1 MRNFINKKA
10 KNVREGRYDKP
21 VEKTAE
27 IVNPVVVNPVVVN
40 PQIIES
46 VKVEPNVIEKPKKK
60 KKNKK

>member
-27 IVNPVVVNPVVVN
+27 IVNPVVVNPQV
-40 PQIIES
+40 IEP

>member
-10 KNVREGRYDKP
+10 KNVREGRFDKP

-27 IVNPVVVNPVVVN
+27 IVNPVVVNPQV
-40 PQIIES
+40 IEP

>member
-10 KNVREGRYDKP
+10 KNVREGRFDKP

-27 IVNPVVVNPVVVN
+27 NVNPVVVN
-40 PQIIES
+40 PQVIEP
-46 VKVEPNVIEKPKKK
+46 VKIEPNVIEKPKKK

>member
-10 KNVREGRYDKP
+10 KNVREGRFDKP
-21 VEKTAE
+21 VEKKAE
-27 IVNPVVVNPVVVN
+27 IVKPVVIN
-40 PQIIES
+40 PQVIEP

>member
-10 KNVREGRYDKP
+10 KNVREGRFDKP

-27 IVNPVVVNPVVVN
+27 IVNTVVVNSQV
-40 PQIIES
+40 IEP

>member
-10 KNVREGRYDKP
+10 KNVREGRFDKP

-27 IVNPVVVNPVVVN
+27 VINPVVIN
-40 PQIIES
+40 PQVIEP
-46 VKVEPNVIEKPKKK
+46 VKIEPNVIEKPKKK

>member
-10 KNVREGRYDKP
+10 KNVREGRFDKP

-27 IVNPVVVNPVVVN
+27 IVNPVVVNPQV
-40 PQIIES
+40 IEP
-46 VKVEPNVIEKPKKK
+46 VKVEPNIIERPKKK

>member
-10 KNVREGRYDKP
+10 KNVREGRFDKP
-21 VEKTAE
+21 VEKKAE
-27 IVNPVVVNPVVVN
+27 IVNPVVN
-40 PQIIES
+40 PQVIEP

>member
-21 VEKTAE
+21 VEKKAE
-27 IVNPVVVNPVVVN
+27 IVNPVVVNPQV
-40 PQIIES
+40 IE
-46 VKVEPNVIEKPKKK
+46 PDVIEKPKKK

>member
-21 VEKTAE
+21 AEKTAE
-27 IVNPVVVNPVVVN
+27 IVNPVVVNPQV
-40 PQIIES
+40 IEP

>member
-10 KNVREGRYDKP
+10 KNVREGRFDKP

-27 IVNPVVVNPVVVN
+27 IVNPVVVNP
-40 PQIIES
+40 QAIEP

>member
-21 VEKTAE
+21 VEKKAE
-27 IVNPVVVNPVVVN
+27 IVNPVVVNGE
-40 PQIIES
+40 QIEP

>member
-1 MRNFINKKA
+1 MRNYINKKA
-10 KNVREGRYDKP
+10 KNVREGRFDKP

-27 IVNPVVVNPVVVN
+27 IVNPQV
-40 PQIIES
+40 IEP

>member
-10 KNVREGRYDKP
+10 KNVREGRFDKP

-27 IVNPVVVNPVVVN
+27 IVNPVVVNPQV
-40 PQIIES
+40 IEP
-46 VKVEPNVIEKPKKK
+46 VKIEPNVIEKPKKK